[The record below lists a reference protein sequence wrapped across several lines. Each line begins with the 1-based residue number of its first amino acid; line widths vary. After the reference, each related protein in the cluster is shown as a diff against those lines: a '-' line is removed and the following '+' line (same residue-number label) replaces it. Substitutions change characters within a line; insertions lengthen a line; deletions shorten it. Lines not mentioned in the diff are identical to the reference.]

1 MSKESYIREIEE
13 EDMENEIKRF
23 LGHQSDTS
31 RDGDISNGSN
41 DKVMDSEEYDGLL
54 WYKENIER
62 MTWDE
67 IHEEMSRRIKNG
79 SWNTYIETLGKP
91 PHVIKHDY
99 LMRKMKKW

>member
-23 LGHQSDTS
+23 LGHLDEE
-31 RDGDISNGSN
+31 
-41 DKVMDSEEYDGLL
+41 EEYDGLL